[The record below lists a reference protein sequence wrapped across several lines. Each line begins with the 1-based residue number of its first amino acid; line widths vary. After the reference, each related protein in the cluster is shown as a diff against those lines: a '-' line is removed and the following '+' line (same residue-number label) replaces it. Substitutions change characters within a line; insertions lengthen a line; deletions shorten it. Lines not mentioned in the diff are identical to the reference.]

1 MKKQL
6 IMMAC
11 MLMASIAAFAG
22 TKAKIL
28 LQHEGG
34 VKVYDSNQMT
44 LALTDAVKGDTLFL
58 SEGTFA
64 GFDLTKEVM
73 IRGCGT
79 TTIITGAVKIAVAG
93 NPTFSAPL
101 LDALKIDNSFTV
113 SQPCNKLHIRKCWIT
128 GDISF
133 SAKSEDVLIDRCSN
147 INSDFKKFSIS
158 SDIVSMT
165 VMNSVIAYLSSN
177 GVTGNVATF
186 INCNILSRYSE
197 IANQTFINCI
207 FGYGGYFSSSSSYS
221 YSSYGSSSSYSS
233 YKLTNCTLLNCLYN
247 TNSSL
252 PYNSYVGN
260 SILQSCYGVDNGTNL
275 LTDLSK
281 DALLA
286 NGYLGN
292 DGTIVG
298 IYGGNTPFV
307 SDMLPAAPKV
317 TDQSISLDLENK
329 KLNVSLKVTA
339 E

>member
-22 TKAKIL
+22 TNSKIL

-34 VKVYDSNQMT
+34 VKVYDSDQMT
-44 LALTDAVKGDTLFL
+44 QAINDAVKGDTIFL
-58 SEGTFA
+58 SEGSFG

-101 LDALKIDNSFTV
+101 LDALKINNTLTV
-113 SQPCNKLHIRKCWIT
+113 SQPCKKLHIRKCLIT
-128 GDISF
+128 GNISF
-133 SAKSEDVLIDRCSN
+133 TAKSEDVLIDRCSN
-147 INSDFKKFSIS
+147 INSNTNQFIMS
-158 SDIVSMT
+158 SNIVSMT
-165 VMNSVIAYLSSN
+165 VMNSNIYCLYSN
-177 GVTGNVATF
+177 GVAANAVNF
-186 INCNILSRYSE
+186 INCNIVSRYSDITE
-197 IANQTFINCI
+197 QTFTNCI
-207 FGYGGYFSSSSSYS
+207 FGIGGYYYASYSSSY
-221 YSSYGSSSSYSS
+221 YTRT
-233 YKLTNCTLLNCLYN
+233 LTNCTLLNCLYN
-247 TNSSL
+247 TNATAPFDS
-252 PYNSYVGN
+252 NVGN
-260 SILQSCYGVDNGTNL
+260 SILQSCYGVNNGQSY
-275 LTDLSK
+275 LTSMSK
-281 DALLA
+281 DDLLA

-298 IYGGNTPFV
+298 IDGGNTPYV
-307 SDMLPAAPKV
+307 GYMLPAAPKV
-317 TDQSISLDLENK
+317 TDSSVKLDLDNK

>member
-1 MKKQL
+1 
-6 IMMAC
+6 
-11 MLMASIAAFAG
+11 
-22 TKAKIL
+22 
-28 LQHEGG
+28 
-34 VKVYDSNQMT
+34 
-44 LALTDAVKGDTLFL
+44 
-58 SEGTFA
+58 
-64 GFDLTKEVM
+64 M

-147 INSDFKKFSIS
+147 SNSNTKKFTMS
-158 SDIVSMT
+158 SNIVSMT
-165 VMNSVIAYLSSN
+165 VMNSIIAYLNSS
-177 GVTGNVATF
+177 GVTGSVVTF

-207 FGYGGYFSSSSSYS
+207 FGNGGYYNYSSYS
-221 YSSYGSSSSYSS
+221 YD
-233 YKLTNCTLLNCLYN
+233 LNNCTLLNCLYN
-247 TNSSL
+247 TYSASSYQNS
-252 PYNSYVGN
+252 NVGN
-260 SILQSCYGVDNGTNL
+260 SILQSCYGVDNGTSL
-275 LTDLSK
+275 LTGMSK
-281 DALLA
+281 DDLLA

-298 IYGGNTPFV
+298 LYGGNTPYV
-307 SDMLPAAPKV
+307 VDMLPAAPKV
-317 TDQSISLDLENK
+317 TESSVKLDLENK

>member
-6 IMMAC
+6 IIMAC

-73 IRGCGT
+73 IRGCGK

-128 GDISF
+128 GNISF
-133 SAKSEDVLIDRCSN
+133 TAKSEDVLIDRCSN
-147 INSDFKKFSIS
+147 SNSNRNTLTMS
-158 SDIVSMT
+158 SNIVSMT
-165 VMNSVIAYLSSN
+165 VMNSVICYLYSN
-177 GVTGNVATF
+177 GVTGNVVTF
-186 INCNILSRYSE
+186 INCNIVSRYSDITE
-197 IANQTFINCI
+197 QTFINCI
-207 FGYGGYFSSSSSYS
+207 FGIGGYYYASYSSSY
-221 YSSYGSSSSYSS
+221 YT
-233 YKLTNCTLLNCLYN
+233 KTLTNCTLLNCLYN
-247 TNSSL
+247 TYSS
-252 PYNSYVGN
+252 PYNGYVGN
-260 SILQSCYGVDNGTNL
+260 SILQSCYGVDNGTSNL
-275 LTDLSK
+275 TNMSK
-281 DALLA
+281 DDLLA

-298 IYGGNTPFV
+298 IDGGNTPYV
-307 SDMLPAAPKV
+307 GYMLPAAPKV
-317 TDQSISLDLENK
+317 TDSSVKLDLDNK

>member
-22 TKAKIL
+22 TNSKIL

-44 LALTDAVKGDTLFL
+44 QALADAVKGDTLFL

-101 LDALKIDNSFTV
+101 LDALKIDNSLTV

-133 SAKSEDVLIDRCSN
+133 TAKSEDVLIDRCSN
-147 INSDFKKFSIS
+147 INSNFKTFSIS
-158 SDIVSMT
+158 SNIVSMT
-165 VMNSVIAYLSSN
+165 VMNSFIAYLYSN
-177 GVTGNVATF
+177 GVTGNVVTF
-186 INCNILSRYSE
+186 INCNIGSRYSE
-197 IANQTFINCI
+197 IPNQTFINCI
-207 FGYGGYFSSSSSYS
+207 FGYGGYTTISSSSST
-221 YSSYGSSSSYSS
+221 
-233 YKLTNCTLLNCLYN
+233 KLTNCTLLNCLYN
-247 TNSSL
+247 TYSSGCLNS
-252 PYNSYVGN
+252 NVGN
-260 SILQSCYGVDNGTNL
+260 SILQSCYGVNNGTSL
-275 LTDLSK
+275 LTDMSK
-281 DALLA
+281 DDLLA

-298 IYGGNTPFV
+298 IYGGNTPYV
-307 SDMLPAAPKV
+307 ADMLPAAPKV
-317 TDQSISLDLENK
+317 TDSSVKLDLENK

>member
-6 IMMAC
+6 IIMAC

-44 LALTDAVKGDTLFL
+44 QALADAVKGDTLFL

-128 GDISF
+128 GNISF
-133 SAKSEDVLIDRCSN
+133 TAKSEDVLIDRCSN
-147 INSDFKKFSIS
+147 SNSNRNIFSMS
-158 SDIVSMT
+158 SNIVSMT
-165 VMNSVIAYLSSN
+165 VMNSVIAYLNSS
-177 GVTGNVATF
+177 GVTGSVVTF
-186 INCNILSRYSE
+186 INCNILSRNSE
-197 IANQTFINCI
+197 IANQTFVNCI
-207 FGYGGYFSSSSSYS
+207 FGYGGYYYS
-221 YSSYGSSSSYSS
+221 NYSNTYGSSNTYNSYE
-233 YKLTNCTLLNCLYN
+233 LINCTLLNCLYN
-247 TNSSL
+247 TYSSQPHNS
-252 PYNSYVGN
+252 NVGN
-260 SILQSCYGVDNGTNL
+260 STLQSCYGVDNETSL
-275 LTDLSK
+275 LTGMSK

-307 SDMLPAAPKV
+307 ADFIPSAPKV
-317 TDQSISLDLENK
+317 TDSSVKLDLENK

>member
-22 TKAKIL
+22 TNSKIL

-44 LALTDAVKGDTLFL
+44 QALADAVKGDTLFL

-73 IRGCGT
+73 IRGCGRT
-79 TTIITGAVKIAVAG
+79 TVITGAVKIAIAG

-147 INSDFKKFSIS
+147 SNSNRNIFSMS
-158 SDIVSMT
+158 SNIVSMT
-165 VMNSVIAYLSSN
+165 VMNSVIAYLNSS
-177 GVTGNVATF
+177 GGTGSVATF

-207 FGYGGYFSSSSSYS
+207 FGNGGYYYS
-221 YSSYGSSSSYSS
+221 YSSYFYE
-233 YKLTNCTLLNCLYN
+233 LTNCTLLNCLYN
-247 TNSSL
+247 TYSSQPHNS
-252 PYNSYVGN
+252 NVGN
-260 SILQSCYGVDNGTNL
+260 STLQSCYGVDNETSL
-275 LTDLSK
+275 LTDLSI

-307 SDMLPAAPKV
+307 SDILPAAPKV

>member
-22 TKAKIL
+22 TNSKIL

-44 LALTDAVKGDTLFL
+44 QALADAVKGDTLFL

-73 IRGCGT
+73 IRGCGK
-79 TTIITGAVKIAVAG
+79 TTIITGAVKIAIAG

-147 INSDFKKFSIS
+147 NNSNIKKFTIS
-158 SDIVSMT
+158 SNIVSMT
-165 VMNSVIAYLSSN
+165 VMNSLIDYLYSN
-177 GVTGNVATF
+177 GVTGSVVTF
-186 INCNILSRYSE
+186 INCNIRSRYSE

-207 FGYGGYFSSSSSYS
+207 FGYGGYHYSNYS
-221 YSSYGSSSSYSS
+221 YDSYE
-233 YKLTNCTLLNCLYN
+233 LTNCTLLNCLYN
-247 TNSSL
+247 TYSSN
-252 PYNSYVGN
+252 YNNGNVGN
-260 SILQSCYGVDNGTNL
+260 STLQSCYGVDNGTSL

-281 DALLA
+281 DVLLA

-298 IYGGNTPFV
+298 INGGNTPFD

>member
-6 IMMAC
+6 IMLAC
-11 MLMASIAAFAG
+11 MLVASITAFAG
-22 TKAKIL
+22 TNSKIL

-34 VKVYDSNQMT
+34 VKVYDSDKMT
-44 LALTDAVKGDTLFL
+44 QAINDAVKGDTIFL
-58 SEGTFA
+58 SEGSFG

-101 LDALKIDNSFTV
+101 LDALKIDNTLTV

-128 GDISF
+128 GNISF

-147 INSDFKKFSIS
+147 SNTNFNQFKMS
-158 SDIVSMT
+158 SNIVSMT
-165 VMNSVIAYLSSN
+165 VMNSIITYLSSN
-177 GVTGNVATF
+177 NANEGTVIFV
-186 INCNILSRYSE
+186 NCNIIRRYST
-197 IANQTFINCI
+197 ISGQTFINCI
-207 FGYGGYFSSSSSYS
+207 FGDGGYYN
-221 YSSYGSSSSYSS
+221 YGNYAYPLSD
-233 YKLTNCTLLNCLYN
+233 CILLNCLYN
-247 TNSSL
+247 TYSTDPKSYINSQ
-252 PYNSYVGN
+252 VGN
-260 SILQSCYGVDNGTNL
+260 SKLQNCYGVDNGDVRLTNL
-275 LTDLSK
+275 SADELLSSK
-281 DALLA
+281 
-286 NGYLGN
+286 YLGN

-307 SDMLPAAPKV
+307 AGFIPSAPKV
-317 TDQSISLDLENK
+317 TDSTVKLDLENK

>member
-22 TKAKIL
+22 TNSKIL

-44 LALTDAVKGDTLFL
+44 QALADAVKGDTLFL

-101 LDALKIDNSFTV
+101 LDALKIDNSLTV

-128 GDISF
+128 GKISF
-133 SAKSEDVLIDRCSN
+133 TAKSEDVLIDRCSN
-147 INSDFKKFSIS
+147 SNSNRNTFSMS
-158 SDIVSMT
+158 SNIVSMT
-165 VMNSVIAYLSSN
+165 VMNSFIDYLYSN
-177 GVTGNVATF
+177 GVTGNVVTF
-186 INCNILSRYSE
+186 INCNIFSRYSD
-197 IANQTFINCI
+197 IAEQTFINCI
-207 FGYGGYFSSSSSYS
+207 FGYGGYWDSTYYTSYV
-221 YSSYGSSSSYSS
+221 
-233 YKLTNCTLLNCLYN
+233 LTNCTLLNCLYN
-247 TNSSL
+247 TYSASSYQNS
-252 PYNSYVGN
+252 NVGN
-260 SILQSCYGVDNGTNL
+260 SILQSCYGVDNGTSL

-281 DALLA
+281 DVLLA

-298 IYGGNTPFV
+298 INGGNTPFV
-307 SDMLPAAPKV
+307 SDMLPAEPKV

>member
-1 MKKQL
+1 
-6 IMMAC
+6 
-11 MLMASIAAFAG
+11 
-22 TKAKIL
+22 
-28 LQHEGG
+28 
-34 VKVYDSNQMT
+34 MT

-73 IRGCGT
+73 IRGCGE

-128 GDISF
+128 GNISF

-147 INSDFKKFSIS
+147 SNTNRNTFTMS
-158 SDIVSMT
+158 SNIVSMT
-165 VMNSVIAYLSSN
+165 VMNSIIAYLNTN
-177 GVTGNVATF
+177 GFTGNVATF

-207 FGYGGYFSSSSSYS
+207 FGYGGYYNYSSYSSSSSSYS
-221 YSSYGSSSSYSS
+221 YELS
-233 YKLTNCTLLNCLYN
+233 NCTLLNCLYN
-247 TNSSL
+247 TYSASSYHNS
-252 PYNSYVGN
+252 NVGN

-275 LTDLSK
+275 LTDMSTG
-281 DALLA
+281 DLLT

-298 IYGGNTPFV
+298 IYGGNTPYV
-307 SDMLPAAPKV
+307 VDMLPAAPKV
-317 TDQSISLDLENK
+317 TESSVKLDLENK

>member
-73 IRGCGT
+73 IRGCGK

-128 GDISF
+128 GNISF
-133 SAKSEDVLIDRCSN
+133 TAKSEDVLIDRCSN
-147 INSDFKKFSIS
+147 SNSNRNTFSMS
-158 SDIVSMT
+158 SNIVSMT
-165 VMNSVIAYLSSN
+165 VMNSFIDYLYSN
-177 GVTGNVATF
+177 GVTGNVVTF

-197 IANQTFINCI
+197 IAEQTFINCI
-207 FGYGGYFSSSSSYS
+207 FGYGGYWDSTYRSYV
-221 YSSYGSSSSYSS
+221 
-233 YKLTNCTLLNCLYN
+233 LTNCTLLNCLYN
-247 TNSSL
+247 TYSSSSY
-252 PYNSYVGN
+252 PYNSKVGN
-260 SILQSCYGVDNGTNL
+260 SILQSCYGVDNGTSL
-275 LTDLSK
+275 LTGMSK
-281 DALLA
+281 DDLLA

-298 IYGGNTPFV
+298 LYGGNTPYV
-307 SDMLPAAPKV
+307 VDMLPAAPKV
-317 TDQSISLDLENK
+317 TESSVKLDLENK

>member
-22 TKAKIL
+22 TNSKIL

-73 IRGCGT
+73 IRGCGK

-147 INSDFKKFSIS
+147 NSSNIKKFTIS
-158 SDIVSMT
+158 SNIVSMT
-165 VMNSVIAYLSSN
+165 VMNSEINYLYSN

-207 FGYGGYFSSSSSYS
+207 FGYGGYFSSS
-221 YSSYGSSSSYSS
+221 SSYGSSSSYSS

>member
-22 TKAKIL
+22 TNSKIL

-44 LALTDAVKGDTLFL
+44 QALADAVKGDTLFL

-73 IRGCGT
+73 IRGCGRT
-79 TTIITGAVKIAVAG
+79 TVITGAVKIAIAG

-147 INSDFKKFSIS
+147 SNSNKNRFSMS
-158 SDIVSMT
+158 SNIVSMT
-165 VMNSVIAYLSSN
+165 VMNSVIAYLNSS
-177 GVTGNVATF
+177 GVTGSVATF
-186 INCNILSRYSE
+186 INCNILSRCSE

-207 FGYGGYFSSSSSYS
+207 FGYGGYYYS
-221 YSSYGSSSSYSS
+221 YSSYFYE
-233 YKLTNCTLLNCLYN
+233 LTNCTLLNCLYN
-247 TNSSL
+247 TYSSQPHNS
-252 PYNSYVGN
+252 NVGN
-260 SILQSCYGVDNGTNL
+260 STLQSCYGVDNETSL
-275 LTDLSK
+275 LTDLSI

>member
-22 TKAKIL
+22 TNSKIL

-44 LALTDAVKGDTLFL
+44 QALADAVKGDTLFL

-73 IRGCGT
+73 IRGCGK
-79 TTIITGAVKIAVAG
+79 TTIITGAVKIAIAG

-147 INSDFKKFSIS
+147 SNSNRNIFSMS
-158 SDIVSMT
+158 SNIVSMT
-165 VMNSVIAYLSSN
+165 VMNSVIAYLNSS
-177 GVTGNVATF
+177 GGTGSVATF

-207 FGYGGYFSSSSSYS
+207 FGNGGYYYS
-221 YSSYGSSSSYSS
+221 YSSYFYE
-233 YKLTNCTLLNCLYN
+233 LTNCTLLNCLYN
-247 TNSSL
+247 TYSSQPHNS
-252 PYNSYVGN
+252 NVGN
-260 SILQSCYGVDNGTNL
+260 STLQSCYGVDNETSL
-275 LTDLSK
+275 LTDLSI

-307 SDMLPAAPKV
+307 SDILPAAPKV

>member
-6 IMMAC
+6 IMLAY
-11 MLMASIAAFAG
+11 MLIVSIAAFAG
-22 TKAKIL
+22 TNSKIL
-28 LQHEGG
+28 LQHDGG

-44 LALTDAVKGDTLFL
+44 QALADAVKGDTIFL

-147 INSDFKKFSIS
+147 SNSNTKKFTMS
-158 SDIVSMT
+158 SNIVSMT
-165 VMNSVIAYLSSN
+165 VMNSYIWYLYSN
-177 GVTGNVATF
+177 GVTGNVVTF
-186 INCNILSRYSE
+186 INCNIGSRYSK
-197 IANQTFINCI
+197 IAEQTFINCI
-207 FGYGGYFSSSSSYS
+207 FGYGGYNSSNY
-221 YSSYGSSSSYSS
+221 YE
-233 YKLTNCTLLNCLYN
+233 LTNCTLLNCLYN
-247 TNSSL
+247 TYSSSYY
-252 PYNSYVGN
+252 PYNGNVGN
-260 SILQSCYGVDNGTNL
+260 SILQSCYGVDYGDKT
-275 LTDLSK
+275 LTGMSK
-281 DALLA
+281 DDLLA

-298 IYGGNTPFV
+298 IYGGNTPYDFN
-307 SDMLPAAPKV
+307 MLPAAPKV
-317 TDQSISLDLENK
+317 TESSVKLDLENK

>member
-22 TKAKIL
+22 TNSKIL

-44 LALTDAVKGDTLFL
+44 QALADAVKGDTLFL

-73 IRGCGT
+73 IRGCGET
-79 TTIITGAVKIAVAG
+79 TVITGAVKIAVAG

-147 INSDFKKFSIS
+147 INYNLKKFTIS
-158 SDIVSMT
+158 SNIVSMT
-165 VMNSVIAYLSSN
+165 VMNSVIYYLYSN
-177 GVTGNVATF
+177 GVTGNVVTF
-186 INCNILSRYSE
+186 INCNIVSRYST
-197 IANQTFINCI
+197 IAEQTFINCI
-207 FGYGGYFSSSSSYS
+207 FGYGGFITN
-221 YSSYGSSSSYSS
+221 YSSGYYE
-233 YKLTNCTLLNCLYN
+233 LTNCMLLNCLYN
-247 TNSSL
+247 TCSNNY
-252 PYNSYVGN
+252 YNGNVGN
-260 SILQSCYGVDNGTNL
+260 SILQDCYGVDNETNFF
-275 LTDLSK
+275 TAMSK
-281 DALLA
+281 DDLLA

-298 IYGGNTPFV
+298 IYGGNTPYV
-307 SDMLPAAPKV
+307 VDMLPAAPKV
-317 TDQSISLDLENK
+317 TESSVKLDLENK

>member
-6 IMMAC
+6 IMLAC

-44 LALTDAVKGDTLFL
+44 QALTDAVKGDTLFL

-128 GDISF
+128 GNISF
-133 SAKSEDVLIDRCSN
+133 TAKSEDVLIDRCSN
-147 INSDFKKFSIS
+147 SNSNRNIFSMS
-158 SDIVSMT
+158 SNIVSMT
-165 VMNSVIAYLSSN
+165 VMNSVIVYLYSN
-177 GVTGNVATF
+177 GVTGNVVTF
-186 INCNILSRYSE
+186 INCNILSRYSD
-197 IANQTFINCI
+197 IAEQTFINCI
-207 FGYGGYFSSSSSYS
+207 FGYGGYYDT
-221 YSSYGSSSSYSS
+221 SYSS

-247 TNSSL
+247 TYSSSYY
-252 PYNSYVGN
+252 PYNGNVGN
-260 SILQSCYGVDNGTNL
+260 SILQSCYGVDYGAKT
-275 LTDLSK
+275 LTGMSK
-281 DALLA
+281 DDLLA

-298 IYGGNTPFV
+298 YYGGNTPY
-307 SDMLPAAPKV
+307 DIGMLPAAPKV
-317 TDQSISLDLENK
+317 TDSSVKLDLENK

>member
-6 IMMAC
+6 IMMVC

-22 TKAKIL
+22 TNSKIL

-44 LALTDAVKGDTLFL
+44 QALADAVKGDTIFL
-58 SEGTFA
+58 PEGSFG

-101 LDALKIDNSFTV
+101 LDALKIDNSLTV

-128 GDISF
+128 GNISF

-147 INSDFKKFSIS
+147 SNSNRNTFSMS
-158 SDIVSMT
+158 SNIVSMT
-165 VMNSVIAYLSSN
+165 VMNSIIAYLYSN
-177 GVTGNVATF
+177 GVTGNVVTF
-186 INCNILSRYSE
+186 INCNILSRYSD
-197 IANQTFINCI
+197 IAEQTFINCI
-207 FGYGGYFSSSSSYS
+207 FGYGGYTTTSSSSST
-221 YSSYGSSSSYSS
+221 
-233 YKLTNCTLLNCLYN
+233 KLTNCTLLNCLYN
-247 TNSSL
+247 TYSASSYQNS
-252 PYNSYVGN
+252 NVGN
-260 SILQSCYGVDNGTNL
+260 SILQSCYGVDNGTSL

-281 DALLA
+281 DVLLA

-298 IYGGNTPFV
+298 INGGNTPFV

>member
-6 IMMAC
+6 IIMAC

-22 TKAKIL
+22 TNSKIL

-73 IRGCGT
+73 IRGCGK

-101 LDALKIDNSFTV
+101 LDALKIDNSLTV

-147 INSDFKKFSIS
+147 SNSNRNTFSMS
-158 SDIVSMT
+158 SNIVSMT
-165 VMNSVIAYLSSN
+165 VMNSIIAYLYSN
-177 GVTGNVATF
+177 GVTGNVVTF

-207 FGYGGYFSSSSSYS
+207 FGYGGYATSSTYSSS
-221 YSSYGSSSSYSS
+221 
-233 YKLTNCTLLNCLYN
+233 KLTYCTLLNCLYN
-247 TNSSL
+247 TYSASSYQNS
-252 PYNSYVGN
+252 NVGN

-298 IYGGNTPFV
+298 IYGGNTPYV
-307 SDMLPAAPKV
+307 DDMLPAAPKV
-317 TDQSISLDLENK
+317 TESSVKLDLENK

>member
-34 VKVYDSNQMT
+34 VKVYESNQMT
-44 LALTDAVKGDTLFL
+44 QALADAVKGDTIFL
-58 SEGTFA
+58 PEGSFA

-101 LDALKIDNSFTV
+101 LEALKIDNSFTV

-128 GDISF
+128 GSISF
-133 SAKSEDVLIDRCSN
+133 TAKSEDVLIDRCSN
-147 INSDFKKFSIS
+147 SNSNRYIFSMS
-158 SDIVSMT
+158 SNIVSMT
-165 VMNSVIAYLSSN
+165 VMNSFIDYLHSN
-177 GVTGNVATF
+177 GVTGNVVTF
-186 INCNILSRYSE
+186 INCNIHSRYSK
-197 IANQTFINCI
+197 IAEQTFINCI
-207 FGYGGYFSSSSSYS
+207 FGYGGYNSTNY
-221 YSSYGSSSSYSS
+221 YE
-233 YKLTNCTLLNCLYN
+233 LTNCTLLNCLYN
-247 TNSSL
+247 TYSSL

-260 SILQSCYGVDNGTNL
+260 SILQSCYGVDNGTSI
-275 LTDLSK
+275 LTGMSK
-281 DALLA
+281 DDLLA

-298 IYGGNTPFV
+298 IYGGNTPYV
-307 SDMLPAAPKV
+307 VDMLPAAPKV
-317 TDQSISLDLENK
+317 TESSVKLDLENK

>member
-22 TKAKIL
+22 TNSKIL

-44 LALTDAVKGDTLFL
+44 QALADAVKGDTLFL

-79 TTIITGAVKIAVAG
+79 TTIITDAVKIAVAG

-101 LDALKIDNSFTV
+101 LDALKIDNSLTV

-147 INSDFKKFSIS
+147 SNSNRNTFSMS
-158 SDIVSMT
+158 SNIVSMT
-165 VMNSVIAYLSSN
+165 VMNSIIAYLYSN
-177 GVTGNVATF
+177 GVTGNVVTF

-207 FGYGGYFSSSSSYS
+207 FGNCGYYNYSSYS
-221 YSSYGSSSSYSS
+221 Y
-233 YKLTNCTLLNCLYN
+233 KLNNCTLLNCLYN

>member
-22 TKAKIL
+22 TNSKIL

-44 LALTDAVKGDTLFL
+44 QALADAVKGDTLFL

-73 IRGCGT
+73 IRGCGK
-79 TTIITGAVKIAVAG
+79 TTIITGAVKIAIAG

-147 INSDFKKFSIS
+147 INSDIKKFTIS
-158 SDIVSMT
+158 SNIVSMT
-165 VMNSVIAYLSSN
+165 VMNSEINYLYSN
-177 GVTGNVATF
+177 GVTGSVVTF
-186 INCNILSRYSE
+186 INCNIRSRYSE

-207 FGYGGYFSSSSSYS
+207 FGYGGYHYSNYS
-221 YSSYGSSSSYSS
+221 YDSYE
-233 YKLTNCTLLNCLYN
+233 LTNCTLLNCLYN
-247 TNSSL
+247 TYSSN
-252 PYNSYVGN
+252 YNNGNVGN
-260 SILQSCYGVDNGTNL
+260 STLQSCYGVDNGTSL

-281 DALLA
+281 DVLLA

-298 IYGGNTPFV
+298 INGGNTPFD

>member
-22 TKAKIL
+22 TNSKIL

-44 LALTDAVKGDTLFL
+44 QALADAVKGDTLFL

-73 IRGCGT
+73 IRGCGR

-128 GDISF
+128 GNISF
-133 SAKSEDVLIDRCSN
+133 TAKSEDVLIDRCSN
-147 INSDFKKFSIS
+147 SNSNRKTFTMS
-158 SDIVSMT
+158 SNIVSMT
-165 VMNSVIAYLSSN
+165 VMNSFIDYLYSN
-177 GVTGNVATF
+177 GVTGNVVTF
-186 INCNILSRYSE
+186 INCNILSRYSK
-197 IANQTFINCI
+197 IAEQTFINCI
-207 FGYGGYFSSSSSYS
+207 FGYGGYYYS
-221 YSSYGSSSSYSS
+221 NYSNTYGSSNTYNSYE
-233 YKLTNCTLLNCLYN
+233 LINCTLLNCLYN
-247 TNSSL
+247 TYSASSYQNS
-252 PYNSYVGN
+252 NVGN
-260 SILQSCYGVDNGTNL
+260 SILQSCYGVDNGTSNF
-275 LTDLSK
+275 TSMSK
-281 DALLA
+281 DDLLA

-298 IYGGNTPFV
+298 IYGGNTPYV
-307 SDMLPAAPKV
+307 SGMLPAAPKV
-317 TDQSISLDLENK
+317 TDSSVKLDL
-329 KLNVSLKVTA
+329 
-339 E
+339 

>member
-22 TKAKIL
+22 TNSKIL

-44 LALTDAVKGDTLFL
+44 QALADAVKGDTLFL

-73 IRGCGT
+73 IRGCGK

-147 INSDFKKFSIS
+147 SNSNRNTFTMS
-158 SDIVSMT
+158 SNIVSMT
-165 VMNSVIAYLSSN
+165 VMNSFIAYLYSN
-177 GVTGNVATF
+177 GVTGNVVTF
-186 INCNILSRYSE
+186 INCNILSRYSK
-197 IANQTFINCI
+197 IAEQTFINCI
-207 FGYGGYFSSSSSYS
+207 FGYGGYNSSNY
-221 YSSYGSSSSYSS
+221 YE
-233 YKLTNCTLLNCLYN
+233 LTNCTLLNCLYN
-247 TNSSL
+247 TYSASSYQNS
-252 PYNSYVGN
+252 NVGN
-260 SILQSCYGVDNGTNL
+260 SILQSCYGVDNGTSL

-281 DALLA
+281 DVLLA

-298 IYGGNTPFV
+298 INGGNTPFV

>member
-22 TKAKIL
+22 TNSKIL

-44 LALTDAVKGDTLFL
+44 QALADAVKGDTLFL

-73 IRGCGT
+73 IRGCGK
-79 TTIITGAVKIAVAG
+79 TTIITGAVKIAIAG

-101 LDALKIDNSFTV
+101 LDALKIDNSLTV

-128 GDISF
+128 GSISF

-147 INSDFKKFSIS
+147 SNSNRNTFTMS
-158 SDIVSMT
+158 SNIVSMT
-165 VMNSVIAYLSSN
+165 VMNSIIAYLNSS
-177 GVTGNVATF
+177 GGTGSVATF

-207 FGYGGYFSSSSSYS
+207 FGYGGYYTSHYE
-221 YSSYGSSSSYSS
+221 
-233 YKLTNCTLLNCLYN
+233 LNNCTLLNCLYN
-247 TNSSL
+247 TCIYNNFNS
-252 PYNSYVGN
+252 NVGN
-260 SILQSCYGVDNGTNL
+260 SILQSCYGVNYGEYL
-275 LTDLSK
+275 LTGMSK
-281 DALLA
+281 DDLLA

-298 IYGGNTPFV
+298 MYGGNTPYDLNM
-307 SDMLPAAPKV
+307 SPAAPKV
-317 TDQSISLDLENK
+317 TESSVKLDLENK

>member
-22 TKAKIL
+22 TNSKIL

-44 LALTDAVKGDTLFL
+44 QALADAVKGDTLFL

-101 LDALKIDNSFTV
+101 LDALKIDNSLTV

-147 INSDFKKFSIS
+147 NNSNINKFTIS
-158 SDIVSMT
+158 SNIVSMT
-165 VMNSVIAYLSSN
+165 VMNSSIYYLYSS
-177 GVTGNVATF
+177 GASENVVTF
-186 INCNILSRYSE
+186 INCNILSRYSK
-197 IANQTFINCI
+197 IAEQTFVNCI
-207 FGYGGYFSSSSSYS
+207 FGYGGYYTSHYE
-221 YSSYGSSSSYSS
+221 
-233 YKLTNCTLLNCLYN
+233 LNNCTLLNCLYN
-247 TNSSL
+247 TCIYNNFNS
-252 PYNSYVGN
+252 NVGN
-260 SILQSCYGVDNGTNL
+260 SILQSCYGVNYGEYL
-275 LTDLSK
+275 LTGMSK
-281 DALLA
+281 DDLLA

-298 IYGGNTPFV
+298 IYGGNTPYV
-307 SDMLPAAPKV
+307 DDMLPAAPKV
-317 TDQSISLDLENK
+317 TESSVKLDLENK

>member
-22 TKAKIL
+22 TNSKIL

-44 LALTDAVKGDTLFL
+44 QALADAVKGDTLFL

-101 LDALKIDNSFTV
+101 LDALKIDNSLTV

-128 GDISF
+128 GNISF
-133 SAKSEDVLIDRCSN
+133 TAKSEDVLIDRCSN
-147 INSDFKKFSIS
+147 SNSNRNTFSMS
-158 SDIVSMT
+158 SNIVSMT
-165 VMNSVIAYLSSN
+165 VMNSVIAYLYSN
-177 GVTGNVATF
+177 GVTGNVVTF

-197 IANQTFINCI
+197 IAEQTFINCI
-207 FGYGGYFSSSSSYS
+207 FGYGGYYYGGGYS
-221 YSSYGSSSSYSS
+221 RV
-233 YKLTNCTLLNCLYN
+233 LTNCTLLNCLYN
-247 TNSSL
+247 TNSSNY
-252 PYNSYVGN
+252 YNGNVGN
-260 SILQSCYGVDNGTNL
+260 SILQSCYGVDNGGNL
-275 LTDLSK
+275 FTGMSK
-281 DALLA
+281 DDLLA

-298 IYGGNTPFV
+298 IYGGNTPYV
-307 SDMLPAAPKV
+307 VDMLPAAPKV
-317 TDQSISLDLENK
+317 TESSVKLDLENK

>member
-22 TKAKIL
+22 TNSKIL

-44 LALTDAVKGDTLFL
+44 QALADAVKGDTLFL

-73 IRGCGT
+73 IRGCGK
-79 TTIITGAVKIAVAG
+79 TTIITGAVKIAIAG

-147 INSDFKKFSIS
+147 SNSNRNIFSMS
-158 SDIVSMT
+158 SNIVSMT
-165 VMNSVIAYLSSN
+165 VMNSVIEYLYSN
-177 GVTGNVATF
+177 GATGNVVTF
-186 INCNILSRYSE
+186 INCNIGSRYSE

-207 FGYGGYFSSSSSYS
+207 FGYGGYYNYS
-221 YSSYGSSSSYSS
+221 FYS

-247 TNSSL
+247 TYYSNY
-252 PYNSYVGN
+252 YNSNVDN
-260 SILQSCYGVDNGTNL
+260 SILQSCYGVDYGEKT
-275 LTDLSK
+275 LTDMSK
-281 DALLA
+281 EDLLA

-298 IYGGNTPFV
+298 IYGGNTPYV
-307 SDMLPAAPKV
+307 ADMLPAAPKV
-317 TDQSISLDLENK
+317 TESSVKLDLENK

>member
-6 IMMAC
+6 IIMAC

-73 IRGCGT
+73 IRGCGR

-128 GDISF
+128 GNISF
-133 SAKSEDVLIDRCSN
+133 TAKSEDVLIDRCSN
-147 INSDFKKFSIS
+147 SNSNRNIFSMS
-158 SDIVSMT
+158 SNIVSMT
-165 VMNSVIAYLSSN
+165 VMNSVIAYLNSS
-177 GVTGNVATF
+177 GVTGSVVTF

-197 IANQTFINCI
+197 IANQTFVNCI
-207 FGYGGYFSSSSSYS
+207 FGDGGYYN
-221 YSSYGSSSSYSS
+221 YGSYAYSLS
-233 YKLTNCTLLNCLYN
+233 NCILLNCLYN
-247 TNSSL
+247 TYSTDPNYFINSH
-252 PYNSYVGN
+252 VGN
-260 SILQSCYGVDNGTNL
+260 SQLQNCYGVDNGDVSLTKLSADEL
-275 LTDLSK
+275 LSSK
-281 DALLA
+281 
-286 NGYLGN
+286 YLGN

-307 SDMLPAAPKV
+307 ADFIPSAPKV
-317 TDQSISLDLENK
+317 TDSSVKLDLENK

>member
-22 TKAKIL
+22 TNSKIL

-44 LALTDAVKGDTLFL
+44 QALADAVKGDTLFL

-73 IRGCGT
+73 IRGCGE

-147 INSDFKKFSIS
+147 SNTNRNTFTMS
-158 SDIVSMT
+158 SNIVSMT
-165 VMNSVIAYLSSN
+165 VMNSIIAYLNTN
-177 GVTGNVATF
+177 GFTGNVATF

-207 FGYGGYFSSSSSYS
+207 FGYGGYYIGNSCYYS
-221 YSSYGSSSSYSS
+221 VL
-233 YKLTNCTLLNCLYN
+233 KNCMLLNC
-247 TNSSL
+247 
-252 PYNSYVGN
+252 
-260 SILQSCYGVDNGTNL
+260 
-275 LTDLSK
+275 
-281 DALLA
+281 
-286 NGYLGN
+286 
-292 DGTIVG
+292 
-298 IYGGNTPFV
+298 
-307 SDMLPAAPKV
+307 
-317 TDQSISLDLENK
+317 
-329 KLNVSLKVTA
+329 
-339 E
+339 

>member
-22 TKAKIL
+22 TNSKIL

-73 IRGCGT
+73 IRGCGK

-128 GDISF
+128 GNISF
-133 SAKSEDVLIDRCSN
+133 TAKSEDVLIDRCSN
-147 INSDFKKFSIS
+147 SNSNRNIFSMS
-158 SDIVSMT
+158 SNIVSMT

-177 GVTGNVATF
+177 GVTGSVATF
-186 INCNILSRYSE
+186 INCNIHSRFSE

-207 FGYGGYFSSSSSYS
+207 FGYGGYFSSSSYYS
-221 YSSYGSSSSYSS
+221 SSSSYSS

>member
-22 TKAKIL
+22 TNSKIL

-44 LALTDAVKGDTLFL
+44 QALADAVKGDTLFL

-73 IRGCGT
+73 IRGCGK

-101 LDALKIDNSFTV
+101 LDALKIDNSLTV

-147 INSDFKKFSIS
+147 NNSNIKKFTIS
-158 SDIVSMT
+158 SNIVSMT
-165 VMNSVIAYLSSN
+165 VMNSLIDYLYSN
-177 GVTGNVATF
+177 GVTGSVVTF
-186 INCNILSRYSE
+186 INCNIRSRYSE

-207 FGYGGYFSSSSSYS
+207 FGYGGYHYSNYS
-221 YSSYGSSSSYSS
+221 YDSYE
-233 YKLTNCTLLNCLYN
+233 LTNCTLLNCLYN
-247 TNSSL
+247 TYSSN
-252 PYNSYVGN
+252 YNNGNVGN
-260 SILQSCYGVDNGTNL
+260 STLQSCYGVDNGTGL

-281 DALLA
+281 DVLLA

-298 IYGGNTPFV
+298 INGGNTPFD

>member
-22 TKAKIL
+22 TNSKIL

-44 LALTDAVKGDTLFL
+44 QALADDVKGDTLFL

-101 LDALKIDNSFTV
+101 LDALKIDNSLTV

-128 GDISF
+128 GNISF

-147 INSDFKKFSIS
+147 SNTNLKQFIMS
-158 SDIVSMT
+158 SNIVSMT
-165 VMNSVIAYLSSN
+165 VMNSDIHYLYSN
-177 GVTGNVATF
+177 GVTGNVVTF
-186 INCNILSRYSE
+186 INCNIVSRYSTISE
-197 IANQTFINCI
+197 QTFINCI
-207 FGYGGYFSSSSSYS
+207 FGIGGYGSYDRYYLS
-221 YSSYGSSSSYSS
+221 
-233 YKLTNCTLLNCLYN
+233 NCTLLNCLYN
-247 TNSSL
+247 TNSSNS
-252 PYNSYVGN
+252 YNSNVGN
-260 SILQSCYGVDNGTNL
+260 SILQSCYGVDNSGYFTSM
-275 LTDLSK
+275 SK
-281 DALLA
+281 DDLLA

-307 SDMLPAAPKV
+307 NDMLPAAPKV
-317 TDQSISLDLENK
+317 TDSSVKLDLDNK
-329 KLNVSLKVTA
+329 KLNVNLKVSA